1 MRGPAENGCCLT
13 QFLEGE
19 GTRMAI
25 GAGLRL
31 GFWRL
36 SCCIRAIRPLLSTA
50 FRYRPGLGLVAI
62 GFLLWSKR

>member
-1 MRGPAENGCCLT
+1 
-13 QFLEGE
+13 
-19 GTRMAI
+19 MAI